1 MQKKAGDF
9 AYQDTKLSLAL
20 SDIIVSNAERR
31 SFTRPPYPT
40 VSQSVAWVTN
50 LPYVIGGGPEQQ
62 IDLYLPTNG
71 NGGALV
77 VYIHGGGW
85 EHGDKTGDSVN
96 PNNLQWLWKGYAMA
110 SINYRLAPSALWP
123 AQIQDCKAAIRWLKA
138 HAHEYGYDPNRIA
151 VVGESAGG
159 HLAAMLGTTTGLKI
173 FDVGENLD
181 CTSEVIC
188 SVNLFGVSDLTRLRS
203 AAATLLGPEAA
214 GNTDLVRRA
223 SPVFYVHKDEPPM
236 LIVHGTDDKL
246 VPYEQAEA
254 LADAMDRTDARYHFH
269 TVIGGGHNPY
279 FGLGVNPDTSSF
291 DVGGGGVGLFED
303 PDVEPMIIAFLRH
316 YVLDRRSEVFHWP
329 N

>member
-1 MQKKAGDF
+1 
-9 AYQDTKLSLAL
+9 L
-20 SDIIVSNAERR
+20 SDLIVNNAESR

-40 VSQSVAWVTN
+40 VSQSVAWITN
-50 LPYVIGGGPEQQ
+50 LPYVTGGGPEQQ
-62 IDLYLPTNG
+62 VDLYVPTNNTG
-71 NGGALV
+71 EPLV

-85 EHGDKTGDSVN
+85 QHGDKAGDSVN
-96 PNNLQWLWKGYAMA
+96 PNNLQWLWQGYAMA
-110 SINYRLAPSALWP
+110 SINYRLAPRALWP

-159 HLAAMLGTTTGLKI
+159 HLAAMLGTTAGSKI

-181 CTSEVIC
+181 YTSEVIC
-188 SVNLFGVSDLTRLRS
+188 AVNLFGVSDLTRLHW
-203 AAATLLGPEAA
+203 AAGTLLGQEAA
-214 GNTDLVRRA
+214 GNADLMLSA
-223 SPVFYVHKDEPPM
+223 SPVFYVHQDQPPM

-254 LADAMDRTDARYHFH
+254 LADAMDRAGARYHFH

-291 DVGGGGVGLFED
+291 DVGGGGVGLFAD
-303 PDVEPMIIAFLRH
+303 PDVEPLIIAFLRH
-316 YVLDRRSEVFHWP
+316 YLLDRRTYVFCWP
-329 N
+329 NQ

>member
-77 VYIHGGGW
+77 VYIDGGGW

-188 SVNLFGVSDLTRLRS
+188 SVKSVWRERFDKI
-203 AAATLLGPEAA
+203 ALGSCYAP
-214 GNTDLVRRA
+214 
-223 SPVFYVHKDEPPM
+223 
-236 LIVHGTDDKL
+236 GTGSRGQ
-246 VPYEQAEA
+246 Y
-254 LADAMDRTDARYHFH
+254 
-269 TVIGGGHNPY
+269 
-279 FGLGVNPDTSSF
+279 
-291 DVGGGGVGLFED
+291 
-303 PDVEPMIIAFLRH
+303 
-316 YVLDRRSEVFHWP
+316 
-329 N
+329 